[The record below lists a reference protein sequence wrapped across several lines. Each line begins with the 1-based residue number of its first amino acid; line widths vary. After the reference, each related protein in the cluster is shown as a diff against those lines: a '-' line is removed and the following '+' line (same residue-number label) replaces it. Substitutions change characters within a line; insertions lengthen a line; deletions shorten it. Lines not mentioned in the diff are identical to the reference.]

1 MLLALIV
8 WIGGIIFFA
17 FVLAPT
23 LFTVLPSA
31 QLAGDVV
38 SPTLTKLHRIG
49 LVSGSIFLL
58 ASMMYNLKR
67 YFAPRLF
74 AVAHILIALML
85 ALTAVSEFAITPR
98 MRNLRAQLEIMRKPG
113 YEAHTAGSAPSIIA
127 NGRGQFDKLHRWSR
141 RLEGGVL
148 VLGLVVVVL
157 TARRNS

>member
-38 SPTLTKLHRIG
+38 SPTLSKLHAIG
-49 LVSGSIFLL
+49 LVCGLIFLL
-58 ASMMYNLKR
+58 ASAMYNWKR
-67 YFAPRLF
+67 YFEPRLF
-74 AVAHILIALML
+74 AATHILIALML
-85 ALTAVSEFAITPR
+85 ALTAVSEFAITAR
-98 MRNLRAQLEIMRKPG
+98 MRTLRAQLEMVRKPG
-113 YEAHTAGSAPSIIA
+113 YESYAPGPVPSLIA
-127 NGRGQFDKLHRWSR
+127 QYSGQFNQLHAWST

-157 TARRNS
+157 TARQSS